1 MRNVGFTWAAID
13 PRLAGARSAAT
24 VSTRVGSTGV
34 GFVWD
39 AKLARYVR
47 TVGRQRILTASG
59 APVAKPN
66 VLVQFCQVNAD
77 RSDIDSNGNPSA
89 FTKSVGSGRVVLFRG
104 GKRIE
109 GTWSRSGVG
118 APTVFTDVAG
128 KPLLFAPG
136 GTFVAL
142 ARPGAPA

>member
-1 MRNVGFTWAAID
+1 MIPSAPSAK
-13 PRLAGARSAAT
+13 AAT
-24 VSTRVGSTGV
+24 TVTTRVGTTPV

-39 AKLARYVR
+39 PKLASYVR
-47 TVGRQRILTASG
+47 TLGGRRILTASR

-66 VLVQFCQVNAD
+66 VLVQFCDIKPDRGDVDVN
-77 RSDIDSNGNPSA
+77 GVPTM
-89 FTKSVGSGRVVLFRG
+89 FTKTVGTGKVVLFRG

-109 GTWSRSGVG
+109 GNWSRPSIT
-118 APTVFTDVAG
+118 APTTFTDTAG